1 MQTLQFFTIAPAVP
15 EKLRFLETLAR
26 NLWWSWNADA
36 TELFR
41 RINHE
46 LWKETKLNP
55 VLFLSRVSQDQLT
68 TLAADE
74 SFMAHLGR
82 VRQAFEKDTLQPADT
97 RSPVYAP
104 GDCIAYFCAEFGVHE
119 SLPLFAGGLGALAGD
134 HLKSASNM
142 GMPLV
147 AVGLLYRQGY
157 FRQYLNNDGWQQE
170 TYPENEI
177 HNLPLERVLKPNGNP
192 LTVHIPAPGHALH
205 AAVWKVQ
212 VGRIP
217 IFLLDSNI
225 PENPPDWHD
234 VTRQLYGGDHRTRL
248 LQEILLGIGGLHALY
263 EMGLEPQVCHMNE
276 GHSAFISL
284 ERLAHLMG
292 KYGLDKKTALEI
304 IVRTNVFT
312 THTPVAAGHDEFP
325 VDMLRPFFE
334 ALHESLHMNVDD
346 LLSLGRAM
354 RAGDDAPVSMT
365 VLALRLSQY
374 CNGVSRLHGAVARRM
389 WAHLWPGR
397 PEDEVPITSITNGVH
412 SPSWLSPENIL
423 LFDRYLGPKWHTKP
437 GDAAMLERIDQIPN
451 EELWRAHELNRASLI
466 RECRE
471 WMARQMHRRNAG
483 KAELEAAKYVLDPA
497 ILTIGFARRFAT
509 YKRAG
514 LFLHD
519 ASRFEAL
526 LTGETPI
533 QVIFAGKAHPRDN
546 EGKEIIRQIVHF
558 SRRTQ
563 VRHRIIF
570 IEDYDI
576 DVARF
581 LVQGVDVWLNTPRR
595 PLEAS
600 GTSGM
605 KAAVNGALNVSI
617 LDGWWDEAY
626 SPGRSAQAEP
636 GAPERGWSIGHGEEY
651 QDAGYQDAVE
661 SQVLYNLLESEV
673 IPCFYTRPN
682 DRLPA
687 PWIKMMK
694 AAIKMAFVSFSSHR
708 MVREYEERFYIPAL
722 QRSRT
727 LLADNAAEAHALVK
741 QHSRLTRLWPQIR
754 AGHPT
759 AQAELGCLR
768 VSDAFTVTVPVHLG
782 ELHPEEVVVELFYGQ
797 VNMNGAITAS
807 HRQPMATSR
816 KTDLPAGAT
825 PQALQAGDGRHLF
838 ECRLECRTTG
848 RYGFTVR
855 IIPRGDA
862 WTQTMPGFLTWAE

>member
-1 MQTLQFFTIAPAVP
+1 MQTLQLFTIAPAVP
-15 EKLRFLETLAR
+15 EKLRFLEALAR
-26 NLWWSWNADA
+26 NLWWSWNPDA

-41 RINHE
+41 RINRE

-68 TLAADE
+68 ALAADE

-82 VRQAFEKDTLQPADT
+82 VRQAFEKETLQPADT

-134 HLKSASNM
+134 HLKAASNM
-142 GMPLV
+142 GLPLV

-177 HNLPLERVLKPNGNP
+177 HNLPLERVLKPDGNP

-205 AAVWKVQ
+205 AAVWKVL

-217 IFLLDSNI
+217 LVLLDSNI
-225 PENPPDWHD
+225 PDNPPDWRD
-234 VTRQLYGGDHRTRL
+234 VTCQLYGGDHRTRL
-248 LQEILLGIGGLHALY
+248 LQEILLGIGGLRALY

-284 ERLAHLMG
+284 ERLARLMG
-292 KYGLDKKTALEI
+292 NHGLDKKTALEI

-312 THTPVAAGHDEFP
+312 THTPVAAGHDEFH

-334 ALHESLHMNVDD
+334 ALHESLHTTVDD
-346 LLSLGRAM
+346 LLSLGRA
-354 RAGDDAPVSMT
+354 AHAADSAPVSMT
-365 VLALRLSQY
+365 ILALRLSQY
-374 CNGVSRLHGAVARRM
+374 CNGVSRLHGTVARRM

-423 LFDRYLGPKWHTKP
+423 LFDRYLGPQWHIKP
-437 GDAAMLERIDQIPN
+437 GDAAMLERIDQIPD
-451 EELWRAHELNRASLI
+451 EELWRAHELSRSCLI

-483 KAELEAAKYVLDPA
+483 KAELEAAKSVLDPA

-519 ASRFEAL
+519 AARFEAL

-546 EGKEIIRQIVHF
+546 EGKDIIRQIVHF
-558 SRRTQ
+558 SRRAQ

-605 KAAVNGALNVSI
+605 KAAINGALNVSI

-626 SPGRSAQAEP
+626 
-636 GAPERGWSIGHGEEY
+636 APERGWSIGQREEY
-651 QDAGYQDAVE
+651 QDAGYQDVVE
-661 SQVLYNLLESEV
+661 SQALYNLLESDV
-673 IPCFYTRPN
+673 IPCFYTRSS
-682 DRLPA
+682 DHLPV
-687 PWIKMMK
+687 PWVKMMK
-694 AAIKMAFVSFSSHR
+694 AAIKMAFVGFSSHR

-722 QRSRT
+722 QRSRA
-727 LLADNAAEAHALVK
+727 LWADNAAEAHALVK
-741 QHSRLTRLWPQIR
+741 QHARLARLWPQIR
-754 AGHPT
+754 TGHPA

-768 VSDAFTVTVPVHLG
+768 VGDAFAVTVPVHLG
-782 ELHPEEVVVELFYGQ
+782 ELHPDDVVVELYYGQ
-797 VNMNGAITAS
+797 LNMKGAITAS
-807 HRQPMATSR
+807 HRQPMTASR
-816 KTDLPAGAT
+816 KTDLPAEGPA
-825 PQALQAGDGRHLF
+825 QAGDGQHIF

-848 RYGFTVR
+848 RYGFTAR
-855 IIPRGDA
+855 IMPRGDA

>member
-36 TELFR
+36 IELFR
-41 RINHE
+41 RINRK
-46 LWKETKLNP
+46 LWKETKFNP
-55 VLFLSRVSQDQLT
+55 VLFLSRVPQEQWAP
-68 TLAADE
+68 LAADE
-74 SFMAHLGR
+74 SFMVHLGR
-82 VRQAFEKDTLQPADT
+82 VHQAFDKETQQPADT

-134 HLKSASNM
+134 HLKAASNM
-142 GMPLV
+142 GLPLV

-177 HNLPLERVLKPNGNP
+177 HNLPLERVLKPDGNP
-192 LTVHIPAPGHALH
+192 LTVRIPAPGHTLH
-205 AAVWKVQ
+205 AAVWKVR

-217 IFLLDSNI
+217 IVLLDSNI
-225 PENPPDWHD
+225 PDNPPEWRDI
-234 VTRQLYGGDHRTRL
+234 TCQLYGGDHRTRL
-248 LQEILLGIGGLHALY
+248 LQEILLGIGGLRALY
-263 EMGLEPQVCHMNE
+263 EMGLDPQVCHMNE

-284 ERLAHLMG
+284 ERLAWLMSHR
-292 KYGLDKKTALEI
+292 GLDKKTAMEI

-312 THTPVAAGHDEFP
+312 THTPVAAGHDEFH

-334 ALHESLHMNVDD
+334 ALHESLHTSVDE
-346 LLSLGRAM
+346 LLSLGRA
-354 RAGDDAPVSMT
+354 AHSSESAPLSMT

-389 WAHLWPGR
+389 WTHLWPGR
-397 PEDEVPITSITNGVH
+397 PEDEIPIASITNGVH
-412 SPSWLSPENIL
+412 TPSWLSPENIL
-423 LFDRYLGPKWHTKP
+423 LFDRYLGSQWHTKP
-437 GDAAMLERIDQIPN
+437 GDAAMLERIDQIPD
-451 EELWRAHELNRASLI
+451 EELWRAHELSRSRLI

-471 WMARQMHRRNAG
+471 WTMRQILRRNAG
-483 KAELEAAKYVLDPA
+483 KVEMEAAKSVLDPA

-519 ASRFEAL
+519 AARLEAL

-558 SRRTQ
+558 SRRAH
-563 VRHRIIF
+563 VHHRIIF

-626 SPGRSAQAEP
+626 T
-636 GAPERGWSIGHGEEY
+636 PERGWCIGRREEY

-661 SQVLYNLLESEV
+661 SQALYNLLESDV

-682 DRLPA
+682 DNLPA

-722 QRSRT
+722 QRGRA

-741 QHSRLTRLWPQIR
+741 QRARLTRLWPQVR
-754 AGHPT
+754 AGRPA
-759 AQAELGCLR
+759 AQSELGRLR
-768 VSDAFTVTVPVHLG
+768 VGDTFTVTVPVRLG
-782 ELHPEEVVVELFYGQ
+782 ELNPDEVAVELYYGLL
-797 VNMNGAITAS
+797 NMKGAITAG
-807 HRQPMATSR
+807 HRQPMTAIR
-816 KTDLPAGAT
+816 KMD
-825 PQALQAGDGRHLF
+825 DGQHIF
-838 ECRLECRTTG
+838 ECRLECLTTG
-848 RYGFTVR
+848 RYGFTAR
-855 IIPRGDA
+855 IMPRGDA

>member
-1 MQTLQFFTIAPAVP
+1 MQTLQLFTIAPAIP
-15 EKLRFLETLAR
+15 EKLLFLEALAR
-26 NLWWSWNADA
+26 NLWWSWNPDA
-36 TELFR
+36 NELFR
-41 RINHE
+41 RINRE
-46 LWKETKLNP
+46 LWKETKFNP
-55 VLFLSRVSQDQLT
+55 VLFLSRVPQERLT
-68 TLAADE
+68 ALAADE
-74 SFMAHLGR
+74 SFMAHLVR
-82 VRQAFEKDTLQPADT
+82 VRQAFEKETLQPAET

-142 GMPLV
+142 GLPLV

-170 TYPENEI
+170 VYPENEI
-177 HNLPLERVLKPNGNP
+177 HNLPLERVFKPDGKP

-217 IFLLDSNI
+217 IILLDSNI

-325 VDMLRPFFE
+325 LDMLRPFFE
-334 ALHESLHMNVDD
+334 ALHTSMDD
-346 LLSLGRAM
+346 LLSLGRAA
-354 RAGDDAPVSMT
+354 RAGDGVPVSMT

-437 GDAAMLERIDQIPN
+437 GDASMLERIDQIPD
-451 EELWRAHELNRASLI
+451 EELWRAHELSRASLI

-471 WMARQMHRRNAG
+471 WMARQLHRRNAG
-483 KAELEAAKYVLDPA
+483 KAELEKANAMLDPD

-519 ASRFEAL
+519 AARFEAL
-526 LTGETPI
+526 LTGKTPI

-558 SRRTQ
+558 SRRAK
-563 VRHRIIF
+563 VCHRIVF

-626 SPGRSAQAEP
+626 SP
-636 GAPERGWSIGHGEEY
+636 ERGWSIGHGEEY

-661 SQVLYNLLESEV
+661 SQALYNLIESEV
-673 IPCFYTRPN
+673 IPCFYTRVN
-682 DRLPA
+682 DHLPA
-687 PWIKMMK
+687 PWVKMMK
-694 AAIKMAFVSFSSHR
+694 AAIKMAFVNFSSHR

-722 QRSRT
+722 QRGRT

-741 QHSRLTRLWPQIR
+741 QHARLVRLWPQIR
-754 AGHPT
+754 VGHPRPSRPPEESGLSSIVAGGPAT
-759 AQAELGCLR
+759 QTELGCLR
-768 VSDAFTVTVPVHLG
+768 VGDAFTVTVPVHLG
-782 ELHPEEVVVELFYGQ
+782 ELRPEEAEVELFYGQ

-807 HRQPMATSR
+807 HRQPMTTNR
-816 KTDLPAGAT
+816 KTD
-825 PQALQAGDGRHLF
+825 DGQHIF
-838 ECRLECRTTG
+838 ECRLECGTTG

-855 IIPRGDA
+855 IIPHGDA
-862 WTQTMPGFLTWAE
+862 WTQNLPGLMTWAE